1 MNGTYVV
8 EIISYEGYY
17 TAPGEHTLALATE
30 IAAYWRNHFAGSGVA
45 VRIINLAFATRR

>member
-17 TAPGEHTLALATE
+17 TVPGEHTLEAAIT
-30 IAAYWRNHFAGSGVA
+30 IAAYWRNRFAGSGIA

>member
-17 TAPGEHTLALATE
+17 TAPGEHTLSAATA
-30 IAAYWRNHFAGSGVA
+30 IAAYWRRHLAGSGIA

>member
-17 TAPGEHTLALATE
+17 TAPGEHTLSAATA
-30 IAAYWRNHFAGSGVA
+30 IAGYWRHYFAGTGVA

>member
-1 MNGTYVV
+1 MDGTYVV

-17 TAPGEHTLALATE
+17 TVPGEHTLNAATA

-45 VRIINLAFATRR
+45 VRIINLTFVTRR